1 MAASVA
7 VVSRIACW
15 GTVVGTRS
23 ELWTVAAAMTAADGM
38 TLAALAGPPL
48 NAELARRGVGL
59 LGRRAPEEI
68 LGDLHGQKLVWE

>member
-1 MAASVA
+1 MGMGQAA
-7 VVSRIACW
+7 
-15 GTVVGTRS
+15 G
-23 ELWTVAAAMTAADGM
+23 LAAAMTAADGM
-38 TLAALAGPPL
+38 TLAALAGPTL